1 MPVIETKI
9 SIDSEEYLLNYKHHQ
24 ELSVELSYLLHE
36 IKKMGSIENIAR
48 FSETAPSPDIK
59 TEESLRLEKG

>member
-36 IKKMGSIENIAR
+36 KAGNGTGVIH
-48 FSETAPSPDIK
+48 
-59 TEESLRLEKG
+59 SLVY